1 MQTSAEKLHQLIKI
15 MFFIASGI
23 IIVLGINVISEAIK
37 VYSNSRYR
45 YSTFTVF
52 GIKTQ
57 SILIYIFVIILALAF
72 LVFVLYLISLFLC
85 AIMEFFIDVH
95 RYTTRKSMN
104 EDIPTRSTM
113 PNRPTPG
120 QGRPPIQNN
129 RPDPSR
135 PQQSI

>member
-1 MQTSAEKLHQLIKI
+1 MISKDLYHRGWGSERFAFLKAITRNPSENICN
-15 MFFIASGI
+15 FFGYTGAPAITGYAYSGWH
-23 IIVLGINVISEAIK
+23 
-37 VYSNSRYR
+37 
-45 YSTFTVF
+45 
-52 GIKTQ
+52 IKTQ

-113 PNRPTPG
+113 TNRPTPG

-135 PQQSI
+135 TQRSI